1 MASTVDICNLA
12 LAHLGDEAAVSS
24 ISPSDGSAQ
33 ADHCAR
39 FYPIARDALLEMYGW
54 DFATRRVAL
63 VETAGTPAGGWA
75 YEYAYPSSC
84 ASIQAVLYDGQLD
97 DTTTQEY
104 VVETVSDGS
113 RVILTNVEGAYCRYT
128 RLITDT
134 TKYSPLFVTCLSY
147 LLASYLAGPITK
159 SPGIV
164 EGMYKRFLSEF
175 GKAGPSNA
183 NQSHKPPVHSPEW
196 IAARGFVNPYA
207 APGRIIR

>member
-39 FYPIARDALLEMYGW
+39 FYPMARDALLEMHAW

-63 VETAGTPAGGWA
+63 AETAGTPAGGWA
-75 YEYAYPSSC
+75 YEYAYPSGC
-84 ASIQAVLYDGQLD
+84 ARILAVQADAQLD
-97 DTTTQEY
+97 DTESQEFI
-104 VVETVSDGS
+104 VETVADGS
-113 RVILTNVEGAYCRYT
+113 RVILTNVEGAYCRYI
-128 RLITDT
+128 RLISDT
-134 TKYSPLFVTCLSY
+134 TKFSPLFVICLSY

-164 EGMYKRFLSEF
+164 EGMYKRFLVEF
-175 GKAGPSNA
+175 GKAGASNA
-183 NQSHKPPVHSPEW
+183 NQANKPPLHSPEW
-196 IAARGFVNPYA
+196 MAARGFVNPYT